1 MRNSVALFMS
11 VGAAGLIGLASPGAR
26 VPDMTA
32 TPAQASGLVYVSG
45 ITGHLP
51 GTTDFPEGI
60 AAQTRQA
67 LENLDAA
74 LREKGADLSRV
85 ASTNVFLTDTRS
97 FAGMNEVYRSFFAED
112 PPTRATVQA
121 DLPDQGALIQISVVA
136 VEPGVAKRV
145 VTPGGMQRPGLP
157 YSWGIHAGNTL
168 FIAGATSRNPESYE
182 PVAGDM
188 ETQTRQVMQNIGA
201 VLESAGMGYE
211 DIVSCKAFLDDA
223 REFQAMSRT
232 YTTFFEKDPPA
243 RAATRAGLMNPIF
256 RSEIQCVAVDDPTRQ
271 VVSATGPPRPGS
283 ALSPAIQV
291 GDRLYLAGMLG
302 RGPDGYAP
310 GDVVAQTRQALEN
323 LRAALNAADLDLENV
338 VEVTI
343 WVTDIRFVG
352 RVHEVYEEV
361 MAGSRAAVTTVGSG
375 LMSTS
380 GLIEIMMTAE
390 R

>member
-1 MRNSVALFMS
+1 MRDSVVMLMS
-11 VGAAGLIGLASPGAR
+11 VGAAGLIGLGAPGPSDVAFAPPR
-26 VPDMTA
+26 
-32 TPAQASGLVYVSG
+32 ASGLIYVSG
-45 ITGHLP
+45 ITGKLP
-51 GTTDFPEGI
+51 GTADFPEGI
-60 AAQTRQA
+60 EAQTRQA

-74 LREKGADLSRV
+74 LRAKGADLSRV
-85 ASTNVFLTDTRS
+85 ASANVFLTDTRN
-97 FAGMNEVYRSFFAED
+97 FAAMNEVYRGYFAVD

-121 DLPDQGALIQISVVA
+121 DLPDPGALIQISVVA
-136 VEPGVAKRV
+136 IDPSVAKRV

-157 YSWGIHAGNTL
+157 YSWGVQAGNTL
-168 FIAGATSRNPESYE
+168 FIAGATSRDPQTYQ
-182 PVAGDM
+182 PIAGDM
-188 ETQTRQVMQNIGA
+188 ESQTRQVMQNIGS
-201 VLESAGMGYE
+201 VLQAAGMGYE

-243 RAATRAGLMNPIF
+243 RAATRAGLMNPAF
-256 RSEIQCVAVDDPTRQ
+256 RSEIQCVAVDDPARK

-310 GDVVAQTRQALEN
+310 GDIAAQTRQTLEN
-323 LRAALNAADLDLENV
+323 LRAALRAADMDLENV

-343 WVTDIRFVG
+343 WVTDIRLVR
-352 RVHEVYEEV
+352 RVNEVYEEV
-361 MAGSRAAVTTVGSG
+361 MAGSQAAVTTVGSG

>member
-1 MRNSVALFMS
+1 MRDSVVLLMS
-11 VGAAGLIGLASPGAR
+11 AGAAGLIGFGAPGSPDVA
-26 VPDMTA
+26 PE
-32 TPAQASGLVYVSG
+32 PAQASSLIYVSG
-45 ITGHLP
+45 ITGNLP
-51 GTTDFPEGI
+51 GTADFPEGI

-85 ASTNVFLTDTRS
+85 ASANVFLTDTRN
-97 FAGMNEVYRSFFAED
+97 FAGMNEVYRGYFAED

-121 DLPDQGALIQISVVA
+121 DLPDPGALIQISVVA
-136 VEPGVAKRV
+136 IEPGVAKRV
-145 VTPGGMQRPGLP
+145 ITPGDMQRPGLP

-168 FIAGATSRNPESYE
+168 FIAGATSRNPQTYQ
-182 PVAGDM
+182 PVTGDM

-201 VLESAGMGYE
+201 VLESAGMDYE
-211 DIVSCKAFLDDA
+211 DIVSCKAFLGDA
-223 REFQAMSRT
+223 REFQPMSRT

-243 RAATRAGLMNPIF
+243 RAATRAGLMNPVF
-256 RSEIQCVAVDDPTRQ
+256 RSEIQCIAVDDPTRH

-310 GDVVAQTRQALEN
+310 GDVVAQARQALEN
-323 LRAALNAADLDLENV
+323 LRAALNAADMDFENV

-343 WVTDIRFVG
+343 WVTDIRFVR
-352 RVHEVYEEV
+352 RVKEVYEEV
-361 MAGSRAAVTTVGSG
+361 MAGSQAAVTTVGSG